1 MHAFKNIIQSCNN
14 IPPKLLYVFDF
25 LGFSTHFLY
34 SPVYPWLPLRKWTA
48 VALILII

>member
-1 MHAFKNIIQSCNN
+1 MPLKILFTLAIIY
-14 IPPKLLYVFDF
+14 PPKLLYVFDF
-25 LGFSTHFLY
+25 LGFTTHFLY